1 MLYRLIPLM
10 AALVA
15 VSAMAG
21 DEDKSSRAADATF
34 KSMDRNADERLSQ
47 SEVASDQQ
55 LSQSFASLDTDSDGY
70 LSKREYAAHSKERR
84 GMEEPGMQD
93 RTQREPPYSTEPRN

>member
-1 MLYRLIPLM
+1 
-10 AALVA
+10 LVA
-15 VSAMAG
+15 AFVAVTAMAG

-34 KSMDRNADERLSQ
+34 KALDRNADERLSQ
-47 SEVASDQQ
+47 SEVASDQE

-70 LSKREYAAHSKERR
+70 LSKREYAAHAKERR

-93 RTQREPPYSTEPRN
+93 RTQEPPYSEPRN